1 MLNANLLYDKD
12 KFYYKFNLDSCSNL
26 LSNLLLN
33 IIILIYNYVN
43 TLFTNILQIVI
54 CLYMCNN

>member
-12 KFYYKFNLDSCSNL
+12 KFYYKFNLDSYSNL

-43 TLFTNILQIVI
+43 TLCTNILQLVI